1 MCFVAVRQFC
11 CEVAASAPSSL
22 CACPQA
28 HKYVIQAEALD
39 ESWRIN
45 EAQLAFIS
53 NLRVEAKNEI
63 GA

>member
-1 MCFVAVRQFC
+1 MCFVAVGNFHC
-11 CEVAASAPSSL
+11 DVAASVQSSA

-28 HKYVIQAEALD
+28 HKYVIQAEVLD
-39 ESWRIN
+39 ESWKIN

-53 NLRVEAKNEI
+53 NLRVAAKNEI

>member
-1 MCFVAVRQFC
+1 MDFFVS
-11 CEVAASAPSSL
+11 EAAP

-28 HKYVIQAEALD
+28 HNYVIQAEVLD
-39 ESWRIN
+39 ESWKIN

-53 NLRVEAKNEI
+53 NLRVAAKNEI